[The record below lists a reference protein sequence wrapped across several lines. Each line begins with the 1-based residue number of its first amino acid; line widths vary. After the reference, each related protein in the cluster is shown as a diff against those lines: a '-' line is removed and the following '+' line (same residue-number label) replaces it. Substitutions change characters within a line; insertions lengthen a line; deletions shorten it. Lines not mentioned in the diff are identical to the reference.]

1 MSRPRSAEIALKQYL
16 PAIKLFA
23 VGAHRP
29 PSIGRVTLEQ
39 PMPELPEVQATV
51 DYLRERVEGQLIERA
66 QVSWARTVSPMD
78 PARFSLELSG
88 VMIESLF
95 RRGKY
100 VGMKLQGTRPL
111 FLFTHLRMS
120 GSLDVI
126 PTEFSIARHDRVCL
140 ELNSGKSIRFNDTR
154 KFGRM
159 SLCEDPDEVVGHLG
173 LEPLDDSFTP
183 ESLHSALVHKSG
195 RIKPVLLDQSVIAG
209 LGNIYVDE
217 VLWKIKV
224 HPLTQAN
231 TLADKEM
238 YHLHRAIQE
247 TLLEAIE
254 KLGCDFGDGVV
265 DGGMYRPRVYGRE
278 GKKCSRCRDTIARV
292 VVAQRGTHICPTC
305 QPSPRGRRRSKQR
318 QKK

>member
-1 MSRPRSAEIALKQYL
+1 
-16 PAIKLFA
+16 
-23 VGAHRP
+23 
-29 PSIGRVTLEQ
+29 
-39 PMPELPEVQATV
+39 MPELPEVQATV
-51 DYLRERVEGQLIERA
+51 DYLRERVEGQLIIKA
-66 QVSWARTVSPMD
+66 HVSWARTVSPMD
-78 PARFSLELSG
+78 PSRFLSQIAG
-88 VMIESLF
+88 TRIESLF

-100 VGMKLQGTRPL
+100 VAMRLQGERPL

-140 ELNSGKSIRFNDTR
+140 ELDSGKSIRFNDTR

-159 SLCEDPDEVVGHLG
+159 SLCEDPNQVVGHLG

-183 ESLHSALVHKSG
+183 EALHSALSRKSG
-195 RIKPVLLDQSVIAG
+195 RIKSVLLDQSVIAG

-224 HPLTQAN
+224 NPLTQADK
-231 TLADKEM
+231 LADKEIH
-238 YHLHRAIQE
+238 YLHRAIQE
-247 TLLEAIE
+247 TLRDAIE

-265 DGGMYRPRVYGRE
+265 DGGMYRPRVYGRD
-278 GKKCSRCRDTIARV
+278 GKKCSRCRDTITRL
-292 VVAQRGTHICPTC
+292 VVAQRGTHICPSC
-305 QPSPRGRRRSKQR
+305 QPKPRRSNGSKKR